1 MAAKHT
7 AKREAM
13 PPIVTLFRE
22 GNGDIH
28 HTRCGSRISF
38 HGARGGGI
46 EFDFYCVACPAHI
59 TIPRVAFERIPTLG
73 VPERHYLGRIE
84 ANQGAAYAETPSSR
98 STDRTEWRGQ
108 QVMTAS

>member
-7 AKREAM
+7 VRREAM
-13 PPIVTLFRE
+13 PPIVTLFRQ

-28 HTRCGSRISF
+28 HSRCGTRIAF
-38 HGARGGGI
+38 HGVRGGGV

-59 TIPRVAFERIPTLG
+59 TIPQVAFERIPTLAM
-73 VPERHYLGRIE
+73 PERRYLERIE
-84 ANQGAAYAETPSSR
+84 GNEDVAYAAPQAGR
-98 STDRTEWRGQ
+98 SQDRAEWRGQ